1 VTADTGRASGAAGP
15 PESRLSTWHE
25 ELFRAVGRWPRLQRL
40 DDRVAAVVLPL
51 YDRHRDDLAVE
62 LMHGGRWAGH
72 SVHAALSDLPIGLWS
87 GTLLL
92 DLLGQD
98 VRRDGARLDPAGTLT
113 AAGLLAALATVAT
126 GVTDWSVSDGE
137 DRRVG
142 LLHGLLNLTGTSLQG
157 ASLAA
162 RLAERRTAARALSA
176 AGLAVTAAA
185 GYVGGH
191 LVQGRAV
198 MVSRVATHAGPGRWV
213 RAIAEADL
221 LQDTLTGVEV
231 EGRRVL
237 LHRSGAQLTALDDVC
252 SHAGGLLSRGTVQG
266 CAVECPLH
274 GSRFDLRDGRILR
287 GPAHSRQPVLPA
299 RVRNGWIEVRGA
311 LPRARR
317 ARSEEERHGVG
328 SDR

>member
-1 VTADTGRASGAAGP
+1 MSNCGGPAGGAAAR
-15 PESRLSTWHE
+15 ESRLTTWHE
-25 ELFRAVGRWPRLQRL
+25 GLFPAVGRWPWLQSLDQRL
-40 DDRVAAVVLPL
+40 SAVVLPL

-87 GTLLL
+87 GTLVL
-92 DLLGQD
+92 DVLGQD
-98 VRRDGARLDPAGTLT
+98 VRLDGRRLDPAGTLS

-126 GVTDWSVSDGE
+126 GVADWSVSDGE

-142 LLHGLLNLTGTSLQG
+142 LLHGLLNVTGMTLQG
-157 ASLAA
+157 ASLMARLVQHRDAA
-162 RLAERRTAARALSA
+162 RVLSA

-185 GYVGGH
+185 GYIGGH

-198 MVSRVATHAGPGRWV
+198 MVSRVATNTGPGRWV
-213 RAIAEADL
+213 RAIADPDL
-221 LQDTLTGVEV
+221 PEDTLMGVDV
-231 EGRRVL
+231 EGRKVL
-237 LHRSGAQLTALDDVC
+237 LHRHGQELTALDDIC
-252 SHAGGLLSRGTVQG
+252 SHAGGQLSRGIIKG

-287 GPAHSRQPVLPA
+287 GPAHQRQPVLPT
-299 RVRNGWIEVRGA
+299 RVRNGWIEVRGS

-317 ARSEEERHGVG
+317 ART
-328 SDR
+328 

>member
-1 VTADTGRASGAAGP
+1 MADSEGPPGAAAAQ
-15 PESRLSTWHE
+15 ESRLTTWHE
-25 ELFRAVGRWPRLQRL
+25 GLFRAVGQWSWLKRL
-40 DDRVAAVVLPL
+40 DDGVAAVVLPL
-51 YDRHRDDLAVE
+51 YDRHRDELAVE

-87 GTLLL
+87 GTVVL

-98 VRRDGARLDPAGTLT
+98 VRPDGRRLDPAGTLS
-113 AAGLLAALATVAT
+113 AAGLLAALATLAT
-126 GVTDWSVSDGE
+126 GLTDWSVSDGE
-137 DRRVG
+137 DRRLG
-142 LLHGLLNLTGTSLQG
+142 LLNGLLNLTGTTLQG

-162 RLAERRTAARALSA
+162 RTEQHREAARALSA

-198 MVSRVATHAGPGRWV
+198 MVSRVATHTGPGRWV
-213 RAIAEADL
+213 RAIAEPDL
-221 LQDTLTGVEV
+221 PEGTLTGVDV
-231 EGRRVL
+231 EGRKVL
-237 LHRSGAQLTALDDVC
+237 LHRSGEQVTALDDVC
-252 SHAGGLLSRGTVQG
+252 SHAGGRLSRGSLAG

-274 GSRFDLRDGRILR
+274 GSRFDLRDGRIVR
-287 GPAHSRQPVLPA
+287 GPAHHRQPVLPT
-299 RVRNGWIEVRGA
+299 RVRNGWIEVRGG

-317 ARSEEERHGVG
+317 TRTQEVPHGVG

>member
-1 VTADTGRASGAAGP
+1 MSNTDRPHDLALAR
-15 PESRLSTWHE
+15 ESRLTTWHAG
-25 ELFRAVGRWPRLQRL
+25 LFRAVGRWPWLRRL
-40 DDRVAAVVLPL
+40 DTSVAGVVLPL
-51 YDRHRDDLAVE
+51 YDRHRGDLAVE

-87 GTLLL
+87 GTLVL
-92 DLLGQD
+92 DLLRQD
-98 VRRDGARLDPAGTLT
+98 VSADGRRLDPAGTLS
-113 AAGLLAALATVAT
+113 AAGLLAAIATAAT

-142 LLHGLLNLTGTSLQG
+142 LLHGLVNGVGVTLQA

-162 RLAERRTAARALSA
+162 RLAERRTAARSLSA

-198 MVSRVATHAGPGRWV
+198 MVSRVATHTGPERWV
-213 RAIAEADL
+213 RAIADPDLAD
-221 LQDTLTGVEV
+221 DVLTGVDV
-231 EGRRVL
+231 EGRKVL
-237 LHRSGAQLTALDDVC
+237 LHRRGPDVRALDDVC
-252 SHAGGLLSRGTVQG
+252 SHAGGLLSRGALDY

-274 GSRFDLRDGRILR
+274 GSRFDLRDGRVLR

-299 RVRNGWIEVRGA
+299 RVRNGWIEVRGSQ
-311 LPRARR
+311 PRARR
-317 ARSEEERHGVG
+317 TTTSEA
-328 SDR
+328 

>member
-1 VTADTGRASGAAGP
+1 MSNTDRPPASP
-15 PESRLSTWHE
+15 QESRLTTWHE
-25 ELFRAVGRWPRLQRL
+25 GLFRAVGRWPWLKSL
-40 DDRVAAVVLPL
+40 DDGVSQVVLPL

-87 GTLLL
+87 GTLVL
-92 DLLGQD
+92 DLLRQD
-98 VRRDGARLDPAGTLT
+98 VRLDGRRLDPAGTLS

-142 LLHGLLNLTGTSLQG
+142 LFHGLLNVAGVTLQT

-162 RLAERRTAARALSA
+162 RLAERRDAARALSA

-198 MVSRVATHAGPGRWV
+198 MVNRVATSTGPGRWV
-213 RAIAEADL
+213 RAIAEPDL
-221 LQDTLTGVEV
+221 AEDALTGVEV
-231 EGRRVL
+231 EGRKVL
-237 LHRSGAQLTALDDVC
+237 LHRRGAELTALDDVC
-252 SHAGGLLSRGTVQG
+252 SHAGGLLSRGTLDG

-287 GPAHSRQPVLPA
+287 GPAHHRQPVLPT
-299 RVRNGWIEVRGA
+299 RVRNGWIEVRGS

-317 ARSEEERHGVG
+317 A
-328 SDR
+328 